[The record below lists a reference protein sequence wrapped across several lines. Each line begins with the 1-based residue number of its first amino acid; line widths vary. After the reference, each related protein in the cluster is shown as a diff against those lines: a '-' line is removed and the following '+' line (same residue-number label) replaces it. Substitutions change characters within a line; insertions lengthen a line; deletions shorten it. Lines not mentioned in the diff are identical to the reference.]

1 MIHNQKGLLML
12 ADRHITRDQR
22 IAIAIGLG
30 LMLATY
36 LVFSVRSLLNPV
48 SPGELLSFKR
58 LMTTVLGAGLFL
70 FVAHRASRTLRRNPA
85 RIGPILALSALS
97 LLILLATRVA
107 YDLFIAGV
115 SDRVLAVN
123 VRWMMTW
130 LGYFGAAL
138 ATYYA
143 VLLARRALRRQSVK
157 TGLSHDEAVA
167 MVVAE
172 VSDWTLAER
181 RELIAALSRIPDYE
195 EADPAAKALA
205 AG

>member
-1 MIHNQKGLLML
+1 ML

-48 SPGELLSFKR
+48 SAGELLSFKR

-85 RIGPILALSALS
+85 RIGPVLALSALS

>member
-1 MIHNQKGLLML
+1 ML

-48 SPGELLSFKR
+48 SAGELLSFKR

-85 RIGPILALSALS
+85 RIGPVLALSALS

-130 LGYFGAAL
+130 VGYFGAAL

-143 VLLARRALRRQSVK
+143 VLLARRALRRQTVRI
-157 TGLSHDEAVA
+157 GLSHDEAVA